1 MDNKGNYLTFK
12 TFKQI
17 FPYVRTIFF
26 MYRAI
31 TGAIKKYQHQTK
43 VELVAD
49 YKVQAPKMC
58 LYIQTG

>member
-26 MYRAI
+26 MYI
-31 TGAIKKYQHQTK
+31 GAIKKYQHQTK

-49 YKVQAPKMC
+49 YKVQEPKMC